1 MTAAE
6 LFRNV
11 WDAFTQGRM
20 RDLSLALH
28 PEVEWRPS
36 VGGEVFRGP
45 EDLDRW
51 LEHQRR
57 AWQSLTIVYED
68 MREVADDCVIAFG
81 RLTAFDYGGEQAIDT
96 DVAWVA
102 EFRDDLLLR
111 AASFFDRD
119 DALRYIASRR
129 EAIV

>member
-1 MTAAE
+1 MTATE
-6 LFRNV
+6 LFRNI
-11 WDAFTQGRM
+11 WDAFTQGR
-20 RDLSLALH
+20 RDDLAVALH

-36 VGGEVFRGP
+36 PGSEVFRGP
-45 EDLDRW
+45 DDLDRW
-51 LEHQRR
+51 LEGQRR

-111 AASFFDRD
+111 AASFIDRG